1 MAINKEAKNNVNKV
15 VDNYGADSIDIL
27 EGLDAVRKRPG
38 MYIGSTDTRGMNHLV
53 HEIYD
58 NSVDEALAG
67 HGSQIK
73 VIINED
79 SSITVEDNGRGVP
92 VGMHSSGM
100 STPEVIYTQLHAGG
114 KFGGGSYKVS
124 GGLHGVGA
132 SVVNALSE
140 WLIVKIKRDNQEH
153 EITFNRGK
161 KVEELHITRSLI
173 GTPEEGSTGT
183 AVTFLPDA
191 QIFGSHHLNTE
202 RLREKLRESSYLIKG
217 LEVLFSDKR
226 ATAIDEAQGAPDYLD
241 ESDLEELEETSS
253 DEQEEV
259 VGVDNQDDSKTVQLK
274 EYRYYYEGGIK
285 EYVEELT
292 HDFLPL
298 TDVQYFEFSDEET
311 EIEGDIAYVWVD
323 RGVGETLYS
332 YANNVRTRD
341 GGTHETGFK
350 SAVTRAVNDY
360 VIREGKNKARLESS
374 DIRDG
379 LMAVISLR
387 IPENLL
393 QFESQTKDKLGTN
406 SARSITDSYVY
417 THVQDFLSK
426 NAKFSDYLINK
437 AIETAKLREKMRK
450 ERELIK
456 KNKGKNIEKVQ
467 LMTLTEPASKKP
479 EECELFIVE
488 GKSAGGTAKNGR
500 NRNTQGVLALRGK
513 VLNTQKSTQA
523 KLFSNVELQTL
534 INTLGTGILEDYQEN
549 KLRYHKVIILTDA
562 DVDGSH
568 IQVLLLTFFYNY
580 MPELITNGHVYVAK
594 PPLYKGEVNGEERYY
609 QTYEELERDGA
620 TNVQRFKGLGEMEA
634 EQLEYTVMD
643 PSTRILDQIHVSEPV
658 ETALL
663 FESLMGN
670 DVAGRKHWIN
680 ENVNFS
686 ETE

>member
-1 MAINKEAKNNVNKV
+1 MRGQTMSENKSKKV
-15 VDNYGADSIDIL
+15 VKKVEAQYGADAIDIL

-67 HGSQIK
+67 YGSQIH

-79 SSITVEDNGRGVP
+79 NTITVKDDGRGVP
-92 VGMHSSGM
+92 TGMHSSGM

-140 WLIVKIKRDNQEH
+140 WLTVTIKRDNQEH
-153 EITFNRGK
+153 QITFNRGK
-161 KVEELHITRSLI
+161 KVDELHVTRSLL
-173 GTPEEGSTGT
+173 GTDEEGTTGT
-183 AVTFLPDA
+183 SVTFLPDL
-191 QIFGSHHLNTE
+191 QIFGSHQLNTE

-217 LEVLFSDKR
+217 LEVFFIDKR
-226 ATAIDEAQGAPDYLD
+226 VP
-241 ESDLEELEETSS
+241 EELETDELDDFEDELEVDETYE
-253 DEQEEV
+253 DESYGDELDEGSEDTPQREH
-259 VGVDNQDDSKTVQLK
+259 
-274 EYRYYYEGGIK
+274 RYYYEGGIK

-292 HDFLPL
+292 RDFLPL
-298 TDVQYFEFSDEET
+298 TDVQYFEFTDEET

-323 RGVGETLYS
+323 KGVGETLYS

-360 VIREGKNKARLESS
+360 VIREGKNKARLEST

-406 SARSITDSYVY
+406 SARSITDNYVY
-417 THVQDFLSK
+417 THVQDFLAR

-456 KNKGKNIEKVQ
+456 KSKGKNIEKVQ
-467 LMTLTEPASKKP
+467 LMQLTEPSSRRP

-500 NRNTQGVLALRGK
+500 NRKTQGVLALRGK

-523 KLFSNVELQTL
+523 RLFSNIELQTL
-534 INTLGTGILEDYQEN
+534 INTLGTGILDEYQES

-568 IQVLLLTFFYNY
+568 IQVLLMTFFYNY
-580 MPELITNGHVYVAK
+580 MPELITNGHLYVAK

-609 QTYEELERDGA
+609 LTYEEVEQDGA
-620 TNVQRFKGLGEMEA
+620 TNIQRFKGLGEMEA

-643 PSTRILDQIHVSEPV
+643 PSTRMLDQIHVSEPV

-663 FESLMGN
+663 FDSLMGN
-670 DVAGRKHWIN
+670 DVSGRKKWIN
-680 ENVNFS
+680 EHVNFN
-686 ETE
+686 EAD

>member
-15 VDNYGADSIDIL
+15 EDNYGADSIDIL

-67 HGSQIK
+67 YGSQIK

-100 STPEVIYTQLHAGG
+100 TTPEVIYTQLHAGG

-140 WLIVKIKRDNQEH
+140 WLTVKIKRDNQEH

-173 GTPEEGSTGT
+173 GTPEEGTTGT

-217 LEVLFSDKR
+217 LEVLFRDKR
-226 ATAIDEAQGAPDYLD
+226 ATAIDEAQEAPDYLD
-241 ESDLEELEETSS
+241 ESDLEELEDTSS
-253 DEQEEV
+253 DEQEGV

-387 IPENLL
+387 VPENLL

-417 THVQDFLSK
+417 THVQDFLAR

-549 KLRYHKVIILTDA
+549 KLRYHKIIILTDA

-620 TNVQRFKGLGEMEA
+620 TNIQRFKGLGEMEA

-663 FESLMGN
+663 FDSLMGN

-680 ENVNFS
+680 EHVNFS

>member
-1 MAINKEAKNNVNKV
+1 MAENKGTQKNKV
-15 VDNYGADSIDIL
+15 AGDYGAESIDIL

-67 HGSQIK
+67 YGSQIK

-79 SSITVEDNGRGVP
+79 GSITVEDNGRGVP
-92 VGMHSSGM
+92 TGMHSSGM
-100 STPEVIYTQLHAGG
+100 TTPEVIYTQLHAGG

-140 WLIVKIKRDNQEH
+140 WLTVTIKRDNEEQ

-161 KVEELHITRSLI
+161 KVVELHVTRSLV
-173 GTPEEGSTGT
+173 GTPEEGMTGT
-183 AVTFLPDA
+183 AVTFLPDT
-191 QIFGSHHLNTE
+191 QIFGNHHLNTE

-217 LEVLFSDKR
+217 LEVIFIDKR
-226 ATAIDEAQGAPDYLD
+226 VTDVDEAQEAPDYLD
-241 ESDLEELEETSS
+241 ESELEGLEEISS
-253 DEQEEV
+253 DEQEGD

-292 HDFLPL
+292 RDFLPL

-323 RGVGETLYS
+323 KGVGETLYS

-387 IPENLL
+387 VPENLL

-417 THVQDFLSK
+417 THVQDFLAR

-568 IQVLLLTFFYNY
+568 IQVLLMTFFYNY
-580 MPELITNGHVYVAK
+580 MPELITNGHLYVAK

-609 QTYEELERDGA
+609 LTYEELERDGA
-620 TNVQRFKGLGEMEA
+620 TNIQRFKGLGEMEA
-634 EQLEYTVMD
+634 DQLEYTVMD
-643 PSTRILDQIHVSEPV
+643 PSTRMLDQIHVSEPV

-663 FESLMGN
+663 FNSLMGN
-670 DVAGRKHWIN
+670 DVTGRKNWIN
-680 ENVNFS
+680 DHVNFS
-686 ETE
+686 EPD